1 MKKIILK
8 SLQLQSQMKVL
19 HWQTASYAEHNAFG
33 GFYDDADG
41 IIDQLIEAIQ
51 GKYNCRILLGGI
63 DSIQISDYSNLKIN
77 MFLMDMENFFAS
89 EIYLCGINKAQDP
102 EIENILHELRAAIDK
117 LKYLLTLK

>member
-1 MKKIILK
+1 MKKIVLK
-8 SLQLQSQMKVL
+8 TLQLQAQIKIL
-19 HWQTASYAEHNAFG
+19 HWQTMSYAEHSAFDS
-33 GFYDDADG
+33 FYKDSRKL
-41 IIDQLIEAIQ
+41 IDQLIEVIQ

-89 EIYLCGINKAQDP
+89 EIYMCGLDKAKDP
-102 EIENILHELRAAIDK
+102 EIENILHELRAEIDK